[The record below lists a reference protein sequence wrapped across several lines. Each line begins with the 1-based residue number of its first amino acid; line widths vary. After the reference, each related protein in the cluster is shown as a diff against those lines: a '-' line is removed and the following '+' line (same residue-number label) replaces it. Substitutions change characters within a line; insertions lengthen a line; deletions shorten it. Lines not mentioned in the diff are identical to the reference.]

1 MSDFPLIPDRA
12 STVAGQVD
20 LVFFTLT
27 GLSIFFTLAVAAAI
41 IFLALRYREGA
52 NVDRTNPM
60 VDNTRLELTWSVVPF
75 IMAMG
80 VFAWATIVYVQ
91 MRTPPPDA
99 IEVYVIG
106 KQWMWHAQHPSG
118 KSEINNLHVPIDTP
132 VKVILTSQDVIHSF
146 FVPAFRV
153 KQDAV
158 PGRYT
163 YLWFEATTPGEYHL
177 FCAEYCGTDHSVMG
191 GTVTAM
197 EPIDYEDWLRTP
209 SNGAITAAPSGGGV
223 AAAGADS
230 GQSMAQ
236 AGEALFQQLACNSCH
251 AADGLRAPV
260 LAGVFG
266 TEQPLADG
274 SSVQADEQYVRES
287 ILNPQAKVVEGY
299 TPIMPSYDGQ
309 VTEQQL
315 VQLVEYIKSLQ

>member
-12 STVAGQVD
+12 STLAGQVD
-20 LVFFTLT
+20 LVFYTLT
-27 GLSIFFTLAVAAAI
+27 GLSIFFIVVVAAAI
-41 IFLALRYREGA
+41 IFLALRYREGTK
-52 NVDRTNPM
+52 VDRTNPM
-60 VDNTRLELTWSVVPF
+60 VDNTGLELTWSVVPF
-75 IMAMG
+75 ILAMG
-80 VFAWATIVYVQ
+80 VFAWSAIVFVQ
-91 MRTPPPDA
+91 LRTPPPDA
-99 IEVYVIG
+99 VEVYVIG

-118 KSEINNLHVPIDTP
+118 KSEINNLHVPINTP

-163 YLWFEATTPGEYHL
+163 YLWFEATTPGDYHL

-197 EPIDYEDWLRTP
+197 EPLEYEEWLRTP
-209 SNGAITAAPSGGGV
+209 SNGAITAAPSGG
-223 AAAGADS
+223 AASTAGGDT

-236 AGEALFQQLACNSCH
+236 AGEALFQQFACNTCH
-251 AADGLRAPV
+251 VAGGV
-260 LAGVFG
+260 LAPALEGVFG

-274 SSVQADEQYVRES
+274 TTVVADEQYIRES
-287 ILNPQAKVVEGY
+287 ILNPQAKVVEGFS
-299 TPIMPSYDGQ
+299 PIMPSFDGQ
-309 VTEQQL
+309 VTEEQL
-315 VQLVEYIKSLQ
+315 VQLVEYVKSIQ